1 MGSLRGLNTYTPKL
15 CVEGERKEGGGG
27 GGEGQRRKGREK
39 EGKGGEKRGVERRVP
54 GEVEEYMTGC
64 QG

>member
-27 GGEGQRRKGREK
+27 EGRGK
-39 EGKGGEKRGVERRVP
+39 EGKGGKKREREEKRGEWR
-54 GEVEEYMTGC
+54 GGC
-64 QG
+64 QGRWRSI